1 MARAINR
8 TAIGTV
14 ARAVID
20 AIEPWYDWGRI
31 SVERMESLRRGQT
44 PTDGE
49 VRFFEL
55 QWLSIHIAFQIGR
68 TPKRADDMA
77 NPLHSGGCALCPLN

>member
-1 MARAINR
+1 MALTINR

-20 AIEPWYDWGRI
+20 ALEPWYDWGKI
-31 SVERMESLRRGQT
+31 GVERMESLRPDKT
-44 PTDGE
+44 PVDGE

-55 QWLSIHIAFQIGR
+55 QWLGIHIAFQIGR
-68 TPKRADDMA
+68 TPK
-77 NPLHSGGCALCPLN
+77 GGR